1 MKLSKSICTVLSV
14 LASSCVFLSACS
26 DGNVVMTTVT
36 AANAESTES
45 MKDSSIITSTVEVND
60 TVEFTTTEYCSETTI
75 SENET
80 STETIESTVRPS
92 IEDRPVFDVF
102 ETDYYGALDG
112 HILDLRNGE
121 SWANTFALY
130 GYNFSEYETSGY
142 EVNACQENNYFITL
156 AVHGYYPDKKYS
168 SVKVSDYG
176 YFGYTIDCSAYQIT
190 YKPPMTWNGLSWG
203 ASKDS
208 VISIYGEPNEIDE
221 RDYWTKLTYIS
232 LEDYMSISFWIYNG
246 SGGHKSGLQKV
257 KVYNENSLHIQ

>member
-1 MKLSKSICTVLSV
+1 MLLFICAFL
-14 LASSCVFLSACS
+14 LACLDSNIL
-26 DGNVVMTTVT
+26 MTTVT
-36 AANAESTES
+36 VADTESTES
-45 MKDSSIITSTVEVND
+45 IGDSSVITPPVDVDDNIESTSTES
-60 TVEFTTTEYCSETTI
+60 YSEI
-75 SENET
+75 IIPENEK

-92 IEDRPVFDVF
+92 VEDRPVFDAF

-121 SWANTFALY
+121 SWDDTFALY

-142 EVNACQENNYFITL
+142 EVNAYQENNYFITL

-168 SVKVSDYG
+168 SIKVSDYG
-176 YFGYTIDCSAYQIT
+176 YFGYTIDCSAYQIV

-232 LEDYMSISFWIYNG
+232 LENHMSISFWIYDG
-246 SGGHKSGLQKV
+246 SGGYKSGLQKV
-257 KVYNENSLHIQ
+257 KVYNENSLHI